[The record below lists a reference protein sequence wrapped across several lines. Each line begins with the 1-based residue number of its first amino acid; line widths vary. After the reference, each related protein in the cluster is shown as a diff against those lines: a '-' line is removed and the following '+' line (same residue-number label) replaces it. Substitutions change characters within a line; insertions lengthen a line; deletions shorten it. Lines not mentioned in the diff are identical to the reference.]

1 MGWVEMFSFI
11 KREDWCER
19 EGTNRIRIGIWTHL
33 WNKSVLESLCVTW
46 YMYPSLKVMPLGAL
60 LAILALLVFCLLDSM
75 NQGHFMP
82 SICQLK
88 FSSSGLCC
96 YVSLGES
103 RSALWFLNYAPQVLW
118 EAQDILR
125 GLWGQTILIIIQ
137 KHCLFHCVYI
147 CTDNTEEVV
156 PKSDAPLITNQGSI
170 TSLY

>member
-1 MGWVEMFSFI
+1 MWKGRYKQNQNWYLDSFVKQI
-11 KREDWCER
+11 SFGK
-19 EGTNRIRIGIWTHL
+19 
-33 WNKSVLESLCVTW
+33 SLCN
-46 YMYPSLKVMPLGAL
+46 
-60 LAILALLVFCLLDSM
+60 LVHVPQFKGHASWSPPCNSCTSSFCLLDSM